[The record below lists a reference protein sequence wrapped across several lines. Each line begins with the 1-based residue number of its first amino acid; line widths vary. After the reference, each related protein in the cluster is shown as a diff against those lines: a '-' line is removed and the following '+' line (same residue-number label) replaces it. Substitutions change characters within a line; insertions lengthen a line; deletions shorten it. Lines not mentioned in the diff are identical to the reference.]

1 MRASAALYSQEFYE
15 LARTRLKPGGYLS
28 QWLPAY
34 QVPAETSLAMVR
46 AFIDVFPQSVLLSGT
61 QAELL
66 LVGTS
71 GAVDRDRPGAARTR
85 ARTRAQGVGRSAAPR
100 PWHGDGNRRHVR
112 RVRGH
117 ARPRHARPAA
127 GVGRS
132 SAAGVRRPL
141 GSQLRVERC
150 AGGAGRFA
158 GRGGVVSAM
167 LRRGQPDAGGRRSRY
182 VPRAARRGVPR
193 AGRECAH
200 HRARCAGGAESSAAP
215 TSAAILPDNDAVHN
229 VIGVTLLRE
238 ARYDE
243 AAHAFRAALDRRADS
258 PDANRNLGTALAAA
272 GRAAEAIAYLRR
284 AVQLAPD
291 NGGAQYELGN
301 LLLAQREFKEAANSL
316 QVAVRK
322 LPDFAPAHNSLGI
335 ALASLGRADQAVEEF
350 RQATTLDPTFDAARR
365 NLEAS
370 RPR

>member
-1 MRASAALYSQEFYE
+1 V
-15 LARTRLKPGGYLS
+15 
-28 QWLPAY
+28 WC
-34 QVPAETSLAMVR
+34 
-46 AFIDVFPQSVLLSGT
+46 
-61 QAELL
+61 
-66 LVGTS
+66 
-71 GAVDRDRPGAARTR
+71 
-85 ARTRAQGVGRSAAPR
+85 PR
-100 PWHGDGNRRHVR
+100 CFDGDN
-112 RVRGH
+112 
-117 ARPRHARPAA
+117 PTPAA
-127 GVGRS
+127 AGLDTYLALLDEAYHAPAASVRTIGRG
-132 SAAGVRRPL
+132 ARDGRIL
-141 GSQLRVERC
+141 GSAYL
-150 AGGAGRFA
+150 
-158 GRGGVVSAM
+158 
-167 LRRGQPDAGGRRSRY
+167 
-182 VPRAARRGVPR
+182 
-193 AGRECAH
+193 
-200 HRARCAGGAESSAAP
+200 
-215 TSAAILPDNDAVHN
+215 AAILPDNDAVYN

-370 RPR
+370 RQRRR